1 MCETHLLFLR
11 PQTNATS
18 SSEWPEKHL
27 SHHNITSNTLLTPL
41 FSSNAKHYILKDLH
55 LLTDHSSTSKN
66 NTMAVLKLMRSRS
79 TKSASNAVKPNVFD
93 VPDKIVT
100 SEQEELRDEKNEK
113 IVVVVEDSRREGTE
127 DLAPYSLGNLFNCWG
142 GMEGAPADDSVEV
155 KIEDGPE
162 NKQVGT
168 TKSKEAAQNDTSKAA
183 QEEAK
188 KEDGK
193 VGRKQAQSKKA
204 AKKEAKKA
212 AKEEAKKAKAAQ
224 KQAAKAAKLAA
235 EEEASV
241 VLLNKNDPPAVKK
254 DKNQDESSLGIILK
268 PDEPSIDK
276 LLKQLKADQKK
287 LIEVEKKR
295 TKVEEKMLATIRLIK
310 AAAMDTDLDSILYEN
325 DDLRDILSLDGTA
338 SAS

>member
-1 MCETHLLFLR
+1 M
-11 PQTNATS
+11 A
-18 SSEWPEKHL
+18 
-27 SHHNITSNTLLTPL
+27 
-41 FSSNAKHYILKDLH
+41 LKI
-55 LLTDHSSTSKN
+55 K
-66 NTMAVLKLMRSRS
+66 RSRS
-79 TKSASNAVKPNVFD
+79 TKSASNAVKPNVFE
-93 VPDKIVT
+93 VADKNVT
-100 SEQEELRDEKNEK
+100 SEQEELRDEQ
-113 IVVVVEDSRREGTE
+113 ISAVVVVVEDSRREGTE

-162 NKQVGT
+162 NKQVST
-168 TKSKEAAQNDTSKAA
+168 AQSKEAAQKDTSKAA

-188 KEDGK
+188 KEDRK

-241 VLLNKNDPPAVKK
+241 VLLNKNDHPDVKK
-254 DKNQDESSLGIILK
+254 DKTQDESSLGIILK

-310 AAAMDTDLDSILYEN
+310 GAAMDNTDLDSILYEN

-338 SAS
+338 SASETSSFIRAEDEREILSVIADGCLCMDANASPH

>member
-1 MCETHLLFLR
+1 M
-11 PQTNATS
+11 A
-18 SSEWPEKHL
+18 
-27 SHHNITSNTLLTPL
+27 
-41 FSSNAKHYILKDLH
+41 LKI
-55 LLTDHSSTSKN
+55 K
-66 NTMAVLKLMRSRS
+66 RSRS
-79 TKSASNAVKPNVFD
+79 TKSASNAVKPNVFE
-93 VPDKIVT
+93 VADKNVT
-100 SEQEELRDEKNEK
+100 SEQEELRDEQ
-113 IVVVVEDSRREGTE
+113 IGAVVVVEESRREGTE

-142 GMEGAPADDSVEV
+142 GMEAAPADDSVEL
-155 KIEDGPE
+155 KIANGTE
-162 NKQVGT
+162 NKQVRT
-168 TKSKEAAQNDTSKAA
+168 VQSKEAAQKDTSKAA

-188 KEDGK
+188 KEDRK

-254 DKNQDESSLGIILK
+254 EKTADESSLGVILK
-268 PDEPSIDK
+268 QDEPSIDK

-310 AAAMDTDLDSILYEN
+310 AAAMDNTDLDSILYEN
-325 DDLRDILSLDGTA
+325 DDLRDILDILSLDGTA
-338 SAS
+338 SASETSSFIRAEDEREILSVIADGCLCMDVNASPH

>member
-1 MCETHLLFLR
+1 M
-11 PQTNATS
+11 A
-18 SSEWPEKHL
+18 
-27 SHHNITSNTLLTPL
+27 
-41 FSSNAKHYILKDLH
+41 LKI
-55 LLTDHSSTSKN
+55 K
-66 NTMAVLKLMRSRS
+66 RSRS
-79 TKSASNAVKPNVFD
+79 TKSASNAVKPNVFE
-93 VPDKIVT
+93 VADKNVT
-100 SEQEELRDEKNEK
+100 SEQEELRDEQ
-113 IVVVVEDSRREGTE
+113 ISAVVVVVEDSRREGTE
-127 DLAPYSLGNLFNCWG
+127 DLAPPYSLGNLFNCWG
-142 GMEGAPADDSVEV
+142 GPEGAPADDSVEV

-168 TKSKEAAQNDTSKAA
+168 TKSKEAAKKDISKAA

-188 KEDGK
+188 KEDRK

-268 PDEPSIDK
+268 PIEPSIDK

-310 AAAMDTDLDSILYEN
+310 AAAMDNADLDSILYEN

-338 SAS
+338 SASETSSFIRAEDEREILSVIADGCLCMDANASPH

>member
-1 MCETHLLFLR
+1 M
-11 PQTNATS
+11 A
-18 SSEWPEKHL
+18 
-27 SHHNITSNTLLTPL
+27 
-41 FSSNAKHYILKDLH
+41 LKI
-55 LLTDHSSTSKN
+55 K
-66 NTMAVLKLMRSRS
+66 RSRS

-100 SEQEELRDEKNEK
+100 SEQEELRDEK

-142 GMEGAPADDSVEV
+142 GPEGAPADDSVEV

-168 TKSKEAAQNDTSKAA
+168 TKSKEAAQKDTSKAA

-188 KEDGK
+188 KEDRK

-310 AAAMDTDLDSILYEN
+310 AAAMDKDLDSILYEN

-338 SAS
+338 SASETSSFIRAEEREILSVIADGCLCMDANASPH